1 MRTMSVQTVAVPL
14 QVGRLATLVA
24 SRFVLNT
31 IFRIVYPLVPFLALH
46 FGVTQAT
53 ASTLITVQVSLGL
66 ISLSAGW
73 FGDRIGYRRTMVFGL
88 GCTLIGVLGVVA
100 APTFGWLLLAYGL
113 CGVGGALYYPAMQT
127 YLSAI
132 STYEQRGRAIGVV
145 ELSWA
150 LAGLVAIPPLLRMIK
165 AQDSLQGVFGLLA
178 IGVVA
183 VLAATLM
190 LLPDEY
196 AAVGTAPVVRTS
208 MLEVL
213 RQPVVF
219 ALCTF
224 LFLAIGGN
232 ELLYVAQASWAT
244 ERFNASTAD
253 LGTAVLVFGI
263 GELGGSLLST
273 LFTDRLGKRRAVLLG
288 FSLAALVYLLLPI
301 ISSTWA
307 GYLGAYALY
316 GITFEF
322 AIVAAITLASTV
334 SAHSRGTVLALTI
347 VSIQIGRT
355 LGASAAVPLLNAGS
369 IIANSMVAALVVALG
384 VWVAWRGVKERMH

>member
-1 MRTMSVQTVAVPL
+1 MHTMSAQTVAVPL
-14 QVGRLATLVA
+14 GVGRLATLVA

-53 ASTLITVQVSLGL
+53 ASTLITVQVGLGL

-73 FGDRIGYRRTMVFGL
+73 FGDRIGYRRTMVVGL
-88 GCTLIGVLGVVA
+88 GCTLLGVLGVIA
-100 APTFGWLLLAYGL
+100 APTFGWVLLAYGL
-113 CGVGGALYYPAMQT
+113 CGIGGALYYPAMQT

-165 AQDSLQGVFGLLA
+165 AQNSLQGVFGLLA

-183 VLAATLM
+183 VLAATLL

-196 AAVGTAPVVRTS
+196 AVIGTPVVRAS
-208 MLEVL
+208 MLDVL

-219 ALCTF
+219 ALCAF

-253 LGTAVLVFGI
+253 LGTAVLVFGL

-273 LFTDRLGKRRAVLLG
+273 LFTDRLGKRRAALLG
-288 FSLAALVYLLLPI
+288 FSLVTLVYLLLPFL
-301 ISSTWA
+301 SSTWA
-307 GYLGAYALY
+307 SYLGVYALY

-369 IIANSMVAALVVALG
+369 IAANSAIAAFVVALG
-384 VWVAWRGVKERMH
+384 VFVAWRGVQETAQ